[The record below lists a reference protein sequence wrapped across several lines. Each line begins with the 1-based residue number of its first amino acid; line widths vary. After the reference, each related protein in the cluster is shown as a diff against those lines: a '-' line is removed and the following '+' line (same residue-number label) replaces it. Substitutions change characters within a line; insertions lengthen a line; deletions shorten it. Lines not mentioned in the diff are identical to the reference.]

1 MPYKSFKTLKQEKNR
16 LFFYTPH
23 EITLLENKSYFAQ
36 NTAAIK
42 LIKGYEVDK
51 IGGEPINNKE
61 LLMIVVQYFIGE
73 YFGDYTGRHVKERS
87 YILIDGVV
95 YKESGEII
103 EKLPSELEGVLKEYN
118 I

>member
-1 MPYKSFKTLKQEKNR
+1 MPYKTFKTSQEGSNR
-16 LFFYTPH
+16 LLFYDPNRMT
-23 EITLLENKSYFAQ
+23 TLEKKPYFSK

-51 IGGEPINNKE
+51 VGGKPINHKE
-61 LLMIVVQYFIGE
+61 LFMIIVQYFIGE

-103 EKLPSELEGVLKEYN
+103 EKLPSELEGALKEYN

>member
-1 MPYKSFKTLKQEKNR
+1 MPYKTFKTSPEGKSKL
-16 LFFYTPH
+16 LFYTLDKL
-23 EITLLENKSYFAQ
+23 TLLENKSYFSK

-42 LIKGYEVDK
+42 LVRGCEVEK
-51 IGGEPINNKE
+51 IGDKPINHQE

-87 YILIDGVV
+87 YIVIDGVV

-103 EKLPSELEGVLKEYN
+103 DKLPTELEGAIREMF
-118 I
+118 